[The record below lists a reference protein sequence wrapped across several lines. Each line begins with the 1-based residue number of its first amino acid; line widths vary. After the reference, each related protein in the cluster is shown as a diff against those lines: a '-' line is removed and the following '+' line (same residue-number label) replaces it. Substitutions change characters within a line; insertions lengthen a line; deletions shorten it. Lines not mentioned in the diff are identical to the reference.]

1 MKGNIDPMKKVISLI
16 LELCRLIILLVLT
29 LYVLN
34 LLERNLTKI
43 ITGRTDFYWSM
54 TIGNIFLFFVI
65 YRNFLQFNGWYRS
78 EQNIKLN
85 RMTSIM
91 FILISIG
98 LIVVPIIINIK

>member
-1 MKGNIDPMKKVISLI
+1 MKKVITFI

-43 ITGRTDFYWSM
+43 ITGRADFYWSM

-65 YRNFLQFNGWYRS
+65 YRNIFQFNGWYKS
-78 EQNIKLN
+78 EQNIKLS
-85 RMTSIM
+85 RTTSIM
-91 FILISIG
+91 FILLSIG
-98 LIVVPIIINIK
+98 LIVVPIIININ